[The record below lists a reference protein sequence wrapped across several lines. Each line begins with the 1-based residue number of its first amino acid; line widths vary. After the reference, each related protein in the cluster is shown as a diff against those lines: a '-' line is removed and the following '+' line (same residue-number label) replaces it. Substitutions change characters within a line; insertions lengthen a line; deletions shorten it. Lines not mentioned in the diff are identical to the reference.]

1 MGNVRRVSDRRF
13 IDIYQP
19 LKSQLSSTMICMAFF
34 RGQTMLS
41 SLKSCVIFTFLA
53 MISPARAKGWGHLPS
68 GCAPLQG
75 ILDYLEYDLYVPG
88 RPELIKSLLTQKM
101 ASRTSRGACSLKPP
115 NRARGLHGTRP
126 VLASK
131 VPGSCPDAV
140 SQRLDSSECQS
151 ATSQSEL

>member
-41 SLKSCVIFTFLA
+41 TLKSCVIFIFLA
-53 MISPARAKGWGHLPS
+53 MISPARAKDGGYLPS

-88 RPELIKSLLTQKM
+88 RPELIKSLLIQKM
-101 ASRTSRGACSLKPP
+101 PSRTSRGACSLKPP
-115 NRARGLHGTRP
+115 NRAHGLHGTRP

-131 VPGSCPDAV
+131 VSGSYPDAV
-140 SQRLDSSECQS
+140 SQRLDSCES
-151 ATSQSEL
+151 ACSQSEL